1 MSKIFIIRHGQ
12 DTDNAE
18 NILNGHRDTE
28 LTDLGCEQ
36 ARDMGNKLKNENIQ
50 VIYSSPLKRAQ
61 KTASIV
67 GGILE
72 IDKIVICDELIERD
86 FGILTGKP
94 NSDISKYAGD
104 IIVSDGVQYFTEAD
118 GAESFSTLFERAK
131 QVLEKITVNQF
142 NRNILIVTHGDMGKM
157 LRAVFNDWTWEE
169 GLKTPRFR
177 HGDVIE
183 LCDKYLWNT

>member
-36 ARDMGNKLKNENIQ
+36 ACEMGNKLKNENIQ
-50 VIYSSPLKRAQ
+50 VIYTSPLKRAQ
-61 KTASIV
+61 KTASIIGDV
-67 GGILE
+67 LKIN
-72 IDKIVICDELIERD
+72 KIVICNELIERD
-86 FGILTGKP
+86 FGILTGKS
-94 NSDISKYAGD
+94 NSDISKYAGN

-118 GAESFSTLFERAK
+118 EAETFLALFERAR
-131 QVLEKITVNQF
+131 QVLEKITENQS
-142 NRNILIVTHGDMGKM
+142 NRNILIVTHGDTGKM
-157 LRAVFNDWTWEE
+157 LRAVFNGWTWEQ

-177 HGDVIE
+177 HGDIIE
-183 LCDKYLWNT
+183 LCDE